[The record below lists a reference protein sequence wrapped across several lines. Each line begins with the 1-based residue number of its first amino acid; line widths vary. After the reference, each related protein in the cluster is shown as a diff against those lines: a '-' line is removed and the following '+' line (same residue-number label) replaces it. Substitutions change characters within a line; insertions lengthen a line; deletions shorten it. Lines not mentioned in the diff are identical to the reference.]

1 MPTHPFLETGNL
13 SALSAENVKM
23 PNKKKAGRNLRDSRT
38 KYWRLHEQP
47 LNKMAKKP
55 GFQRRLR
62 ASDFSLAQ
70 TIAELGST
78 SDVAVAKLK
87 TEELTR
93 NRAFAEHQQKLR
105 GAIERLRRIGTIP
118 FIPHRVELL
127 RLKAA
132 FQVTEDAKRGR

>member
-1 MPTHPFLETGNL
+1 MGGT
-13 SALSAENVKM
+13 A
-23 PNKKKAGRNLRDSRT
+23 RT
-38 KYWRLHEQP
+38 KREARVKYWRLHEQP
-47 LNKMAKKP
+47 VTKIPKRT
-55 GFQRRLR
+55 GVQRRLR
-62 ASDFSLAQ
+62 ASDYSLMQ
-70 TIAELGST
+70 TIAELGSK

-105 GAIERLRRIGTIP
+105 GAIQRLRRTGAIP

>member
-1 MPTHPFLETGNL
+1 MYLVTQRG
-13 SALSAENVKM
+13 VM
-23 PNKKKAGRNLRDSRT
+23 GGRART
-38 KYWRLHEQP
+38 KREARVKYWRLHEQP
-47 LNKMAKKP
+47 THKIPKRA

-62 ASDFSLAQ
+62 ASDYCLIQ
-70 TIAELGST
+70 TIAELGSK

-105 GAIERLRRIGTIP
+105 GAIERLKRVGSIP
-118 FIPHRVELL
+118 FIPHRVDLL

-132 FQVTEDAKRGR
+132 FQVTEDSRRGR